1 MLSKAV
7 LGAVLAAVAGSLA
20 QEGNDTAPVGRE
32 KNMPKGDGT
41 ADTQQFPDTTYPDA
55 ISPDPAVA
63 EGTQSNQTSPPKYPS
78 PWSSGLGDW
87 EAAYKRATEIV
98 ARLTLEE
105 KVNITTGRS
114 SHFCCAVLS

>member
-20 QEGNDTAPVGRE
+20 QEGNDTAP
-32 KNMPKGDGT
+32 
-41 ADTQQFPDTTYPDA
+41 FPDTTYPDA

-63 EGTQSNQTSPPKYPS
+63 EGTRSNQTSPPKYPS

-87 EAAYKRATEIV
+87 EAAYKTATEIV
-98 ARLTLEE
+98 SQLTLEE
-105 KVNITTGRS
+105 KVNITTGKPPISAVHS
-114 SHFCCAVLS
+114 SANNFKAVDGSQKSA